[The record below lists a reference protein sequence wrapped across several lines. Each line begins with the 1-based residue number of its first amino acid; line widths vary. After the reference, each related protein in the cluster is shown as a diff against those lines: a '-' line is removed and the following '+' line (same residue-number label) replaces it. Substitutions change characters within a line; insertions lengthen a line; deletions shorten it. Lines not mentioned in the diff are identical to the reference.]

1 MKANLTSK
9 SALDAVASIPRECG
23 EAVFAEP
30 WEARAF
36 AMAVHLNEQ
45 GLFTWPQ
52 WAERFGAAI
61 EANTHAGDPLT
72 YYQVWMATLEDVVE
86 ANGIADKDARQKR
99 DNEWL
104 AAAARTPHGKA
115 IEL

>member
-1 MKANLTSK
+1 MSK
-9 SALDAVASIPRECG
+9 YAAEEALSTIASIPRECG
-23 EAVFAEP
+23 EPVFAEP

-52 WAERFGAAI
+52 WAEHFGSALKV
-61 EANTHAGDPLT
+61 NTIAGEPQT
-72 YYQVWMATLEDVVE
+72 YYQVWMATLETIVE
-86 ANGIADKDARQKR
+86 IKGIADRQERAKR
-99 DNEWL
+99 EKEWED
-104 AAAARTPHGKA
+104 AAARTPHGKA

>member
-1 MKANLTSK
+1 MDRTASQI
-9 SALDAVASIPRECG
+9 ALDTINSIPRECG

-52 WAERFGAAI
+52 WAERFGAAL
-61 EANTHAGDPLT
+61 EVNTNVGEPLT
-72 YYQVWMATLEDVVE
+72 YYQVWMATLEEMVE
-86 ANGIADKDARQKR
+86 AKGIAHAASRKKR
-99 DNEWL
+99 DDEWL

>member
-1 MKANLTSK
+1 MVNNATQTVL
-9 SALDAVASIPRECG
+9 AEIASIPRENG

-52 WAERFGAAI
+52 WAERFGAGL
-61 EANTHAGDPLT
+61 EANTKTGEPLT

-86 ANGIADKDARQKR
+86 AKGIADGAARRKR
-99 DNEWL
+99 DDEWL